1 MSALVGGCQCG
12 QVRYESNA
20 QPLFSGNCHCRE
32 CQRVTGGA
40 YVPAFAVPANA
51 LKITGEV
58 KYYESRADSGNTFS
72 RGFCPDCG
80 SRIFGKTSGFPQ
92 FVLITAGSL
101 DDPSLFKPAMDFF
114 TSSAQPW
121 DYMDPKLPKFAKQP
135 KV

>member
-1 MSALVGGCQCG
+1 MSTLVGGCQCG

-58 KYYESRADSGNTFS
+58 KYYESRADSGALICVPSTVP
-72 RGFCPDCG
+72 GPG
-80 SRIFGKTSGFPQ
+80 RIGYS
-92 FVLITAGSL
+92 VSIR
-101 DDPSLFKPAMDFF
+101 
-114 TSSAQPW
+114 
-121 DYMDPKLPKFAKQP
+121 
-135 KV
+135 V